1 MFEMTVLMIEKS
13 FLLIGIVLIL
23 ISMMQYGKRS
33 QDWKGLVTIF
43 YKRVEMSVS
52 EFKYYKLGVS
62 LVIFAVILR
71 ILFLT
76 LWP

>member
-1 MFEMTVLMIEKS
+1 MIEMTLLMIEKS
-13 FLLIGIVLIL
+13 FLLIGIGLIF
-23 ISMMQYGKRS
+23 ISMIQYGKRS
-33 QDWKGLVTIF
+33 QDWKGLATIF
-43 YKRVEMSVS
+43 YKRVEMSIS

-62 LVIFAVILR
+62 LVVFAVVLR